1 MINGNERAATKPPAI
16 GRISLKDFLSI
27 CISREEVEKKLGSEG
42 LTLAS
47 HWHFSQ

>member
-1 MINGNERAATKPPAI
+1 MINGNGAVYKAA
-16 GRISLKDFLSI
+16 GYREDLLKDFLSI